1 MADSITLDALMQS
14 KGHTALQVQKP
25 ASVEAV
31 RAQVEELSPE
41 QKARV
46 EEVKNS
52 IDLMDSQAALQYG
65 VGAQR
70 NISSFSDNI
79 LTQVRSKDSGYVG
92 ELMSDLV
99 LKVKEVDVDGLDEGF
114 WDKIPFLKNASR
126 AVKKFM
132 QRYEKL
138 EVQIDR
144 IEQQLD
150 QARMQMLKDIT
161 MFDGLYE
168 KNLEYFRELQIYI
181 AAGEEKLQ
189 ELQETTLPQLRAEAA
204 AKGDAMSAQVV
215 RDFEDTVNR
224 FEKKIHD
231 LKLSKTV
238 AIQTAPQ
245 IRLIQNN
252 DKMLVDK
259 IQTAVLNTIPI
270 WKSQI
275 VIALG
280 LSRQQKVL
288 HRQSREDGPKRL
300 NQKRHSLVTLLL
312 PMCLARRA
320 FTACTA
326 AAQKP
331 RIRNPKN
338 GSAGASPRIPESKP
352 EASHASPVRSQPRRA
367 ACAHRKIPAP
377 IVQPSAS
384 ARTAGRTCVGAYSFR
399 RESTMELAICSAAV
413 IPSAAIDPGNQRSAS
428 SAAGIQQAAEIAS
441 TMPGRAQPGRKFPAT
456 HRTTAASTDC
466 TRMRIAKG
474 SACESEKHT
483 AAGYMPSAATR
494 SGLRSSSPFPN
505 TAPIRRRSPFCF
517 TADVPPFGA
526 RRSRPDQAP
535 ARTRWR
541 SGRQSRPFARMRPHG
556 AFPSAAPRPARR
568 TRSGLLWCA
577 EK

>member
-1 MADSITLDALMQS
+1 MAEHITLDTLMQS
-14 KGHTALQVQKP
+14 SGHTALQVQKP

-99 LKVKEVDVDGLDEGF
+99 LKVKEVDVDGLDESF

-181 AAGEEKLQ
+181 AAGEEKLK
-189 ELQETTLPQLRAEAA
+189 ELQEITLPQLHAEAT

-259 IQTAVLNTIPI
+259 IQTAILSTIPL

-280 LSRQQKVL
+280 L
-288 HRQSREDGPKRL
+288 HRQESVLKMQRSVSDAT
-300 NQKRHSLVTLLL
+300 NTLLTKNAEL
-312 PMCLARRA
+312 LRQNSTEVAR
-320 FTACTA
+320 
-326 AAQKP
+326 
-331 RIRNPKN
+331 
-338 GSAGASPRIPESKP
+338 ESERGIVDLQTLKKVNADLISTI
-352 EASHASPVRSQPRRA
+352 EETIKIQQEGRA
-367 ACAHRKIPAP
+367 ARQNAETELLSIEQKLKEALL
-377 IVQPSAS
+377 
-384 ARTAGRTCVGAYSFR
+384 TA
-399 RESTMELAICSAAV
+399 M
-413 IPSAAIDPGNQRSAS
+413 Q
-428 SAAGIQQAAEIAS
+428 
-441 TMPGRAQPGRKFPAT
+441 
-456 HRTTAASTDC
+456 
-466 TRMRIAKG
+466 
-474 SACESEKHT
+474 
-483 AAGYMPSAATR
+483 
-494 SGLRSSSPFPN
+494 
-505 TAPIRRRSPFCF
+505 
-517 TADVPPFGA
+517 
-526 RRSRPDQAP
+526 
-535 ARTRWR
+535 
-541 SGRQSRPFARMRPHG
+541 
-556 AFPSAAPRPARR
+556 
-568 TRSGLLWCA
+568 
-577 EK
+577 

>member
-79 LTQVRSKDSGYVG
+79 LTQVRSKDGGYVG

-114 WDKIPFLKNASR
+114 LDKLPFLKNASR

-181 AAGEEKLQ
+181 AAGEEKLK
-189 ELQETTLPQLRAEAA
+189 ELQETTLPQLHAEAT

-259 IQTAVLNTIPI
+259 IQTAVLSTIPL

-280 LSRQQKVL
+280 L
-288 HRQSREDGPKRL
+288 HRQESVLKMQRSVSDAT
-300 NQKRHSLVTLLL
+300 NTLLTKNAEL
-312 PMCLARRA
+312 LRQNSTEVAR
-320 FTACTA
+320 
-326 AAQKP
+326 
-331 RIRNPKN
+331 
-338 GSAGASPRIPESKP
+338 ESERGIVDLETLKKVNADLISTI
-352 EASHASPVRSQPRRA
+352 EETIKIQQEGRA
-367 ACAHRKIPAP
+367 ARQNAETELLSIEQKLKEALL
-377 IVQPSAS
+377 
-384 ARTAGRTCVGAYSFR
+384 TA
-399 RESTMELAICSAAV
+399 
-413 IPSAAIDPGNQRSAS
+413 
-428 SAAGIQQAAEIAS
+428 IQ
-441 TMPGRAQPGRKFPAT
+441 
-456 HRTTAASTDC
+456 
-466 TRMRIAKG
+466 
-474 SACESEKHT
+474 
-483 AAGYMPSAATR
+483 
-494 SGLRSSSPFPN
+494 
-505 TAPIRRRSPFCF
+505 
-517 TADVPPFGA
+517 
-526 RRSRPDQAP
+526 
-535 ARTRWR
+535 
-541 SGRQSRPFARMRPHG
+541 
-556 AFPSAAPRPARR
+556 
-568 TRSGLLWCA
+568 
-577 EK
+577 

>member
-114 WDKIPFLKNASR
+114 LDKLPFLKNVSR

-189 ELQETTLPQLRAEAA
+189 ELQETTLPQLHAEAT

-259 IQTAVLNTIPI
+259 IQTAILSTIPL

-280 LSRQQKVL
+280 L
-288 HRQSREDGPKRL
+288 HRQESVLKMQRSVSDAT
-300 NQKRHSLVTLLL
+300 NTLLTKNAEL
-312 PMCLARRA
+312 LRQNSTEVAR
-320 FTACTA
+320 
-326 AAQKP
+326 
-331 RIRNPKN
+331 
-338 GSAGASPRIPESKP
+338 ESERGIVDLQTLKKVNADLISTI
-352 EASHASPVRSQPRRA
+352 EETIKIQQEGRA
-367 ACAHRKIPAP
+367 ARQNAETELLSIEQKLKEALL
-377 IVQPSAS
+377 
-384 ARTAGRTCVGAYSFR
+384 TA
-399 RESTMELAICSAAV
+399 
-413 IPSAAIDPGNQRSAS
+413 
-428 SAAGIQQAAEIAS
+428 IQ
-441 TMPGRAQPGRKFPAT
+441 
-456 HRTTAASTDC
+456 
-466 TRMRIAKG
+466 
-474 SACESEKHT
+474 
-483 AAGYMPSAATR
+483 
-494 SGLRSSSPFPN
+494 
-505 TAPIRRRSPFCF
+505 
-517 TADVPPFGA
+517 
-526 RRSRPDQAP
+526 
-535 ARTRWR
+535 
-541 SGRQSRPFARMRPHG
+541 
-556 AFPSAAPRPARR
+556 
-568 TRSGLLWCA
+568 
-577 EK
+577 

>member
-114 WDKIPFLKNASR
+114 LDKLPFLKNASR

-181 AAGEEKLQ
+181 AAGEEKLK
-189 ELQETTLPQLRAEAA
+189 ELQEITLPQLHAEAT

-259 IQTAVLNTIPI
+259 IQTAILSTIPL

-280 LSRQQKVL
+280 L
-288 HRQSREDGPKRL
+288 HRQESVLKMQRSVSDAT
-300 NQKRHSLVTLLL
+300 NTLLTKNAEL
-312 PMCLARRA
+312 LRQNSTEVAR
-320 FTACTA
+320 
-326 AAQKP
+326 
-331 RIRNPKN
+331 
-338 GSAGASPRIPESKP
+338 ESERGIVDLETLKKVNADLISTI
-352 EASHASPVRSQPRRA
+352 EETIKIQQEGRA
-367 ACAHRKIPAP
+367 ARQNAETELLSIEQKLKEALL
-377 IVQPSAS
+377 
-384 ARTAGRTCVGAYSFR
+384 TA
-399 RESTMELAICSAAV
+399 
-413 IPSAAIDPGNQRSAS
+413 
-428 SAAGIQQAAEIAS
+428 IQ
-441 TMPGRAQPGRKFPAT
+441 
-456 HRTTAASTDC
+456 
-466 TRMRIAKG
+466 
-474 SACESEKHT
+474 
-483 AAGYMPSAATR
+483 
-494 SGLRSSSPFPN
+494 
-505 TAPIRRRSPFCF
+505 
-517 TADVPPFGA
+517 
-526 RRSRPDQAP
+526 
-535 ARTRWR
+535 
-541 SGRQSRPFARMRPHG
+541 
-556 AFPSAAPRPARR
+556 
-568 TRSGLLWCA
+568 
-577 EK
+577 